1 MSPAYNL
8 RTPMQP
14 RALFRTVAFAEAVTW
29 TLLLIGLFLKYVTQ
43 TTDLGVSI
51 AGGIHGF
58 VFLCYAATAAF
69 TWINQRWTV
78 RTGLLAICSAVIP
91 YATIPMEKSLDRR
104 GLLAGGWRL
113 AAGGEKPRGFLE
125 KAQAWVLRNPILAVV
140 VTLVAVGAVFSFL
153 LLMGPPGT
161 WFS

>member
-1 MSPAYNL
+1 
-8 RTPMQP
+8 MQP
-14 RALFRTVAFAEAVTW
+14 RTLFRTVAFAEAVTW

-43 TTDLGVSI
+43 TTEVGVSV

-69 TWINQRWTV
+69 TWINQKWPA
-78 RTGLLAICSAVIP
+78 RTGLLAIVSAVIP
-91 YATIPMEKSLDRR
+91 YATIPVEKSLGRR

-113 AAGGEKPRGFLE
+113 ADGGEEPQDGFE
-125 KAQAWVLRNPILAVV
+125 KAQAWILRNPILAVV
-140 VTLVAVGAVFSFL
+140 VTLVAVAGVFSFL
-153 LLMGPPGT
+153 LFMGPPDT

>member
-1 MSPAYNL
+1 
-8 RTPMQP
+8 MQP
-14 RALFRTVAFAEAVTW
+14 RTLFRTVAFAEAVTW
-29 TLLLIGLFLKYVTQ
+29 TLLLIGLFLKYVTR
-43 TTDLGVSI
+43 TTDVGVSI

-69 TWINQRWTV
+69 TWINQKWAT
-78 RTGLLAICSAVIP
+78 RTGLLAIASAVIP

-113 AAGGEKPRGFLE
+113 AAGGESPQGGFE

-153 LLMGPPGT
+153 LFMGPPGT